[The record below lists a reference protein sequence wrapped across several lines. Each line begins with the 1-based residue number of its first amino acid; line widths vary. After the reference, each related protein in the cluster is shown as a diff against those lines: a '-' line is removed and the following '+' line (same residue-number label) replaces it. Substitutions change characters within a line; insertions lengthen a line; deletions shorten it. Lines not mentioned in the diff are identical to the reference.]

1 MYQAVATNGLMGAEG
16 VPLFSP
22 IIIVAGGAV
31 LLWLLVLILRG
42 LISRQTPRLS
52 DLIEPSWRAAHGS
65 RPEILRHLRRR
76 FIGMIVIGILA
87 CISCLAWQFV
97 APQLGGLPVV
107 LVPVMVWLAIMVAW
121 SAWPWPREHDDGPRP
136 DADHV
141 EGAATHADLIRRGW
155 TTFGPRWS
163 FLLPG
168 ALLALLVFG
177 LAAAGLTSVEDESGR
192 LRQLGYELQ
201 GGAELDESG
210 LVTEVLSGVGASG
223 PYPGWYYGGV
233 ILVVAFLAAI
243 ASLIVLGRNARRARP
258 RDFRLFRLDNGVRA
272 AVAYT
277 VATLSTAFLAFQGA
291 VVGLM
296 AATAQFSAAQR
307 TRFVVGEPI
316 DAADITFDP
325 QFLTASLT
333 MVVIAIVLTV
343 VGVMLLASCSRRM
356 TQAFGVR
363 EPV

>member
-1 MYQAVATNGLMGAEG
+1 M
-16 VPLFSP
+16 FSP
-22 IIIVAGGAV
+22 LIIVAGGGV

-42 LISRQTPRLS
+42 LVSRQTPRLS

-76 FIGMIVIGILA
+76 FVGMIAIAILA
-87 CISCLAWQFV
+87 CVSCLTWQII
-97 APQLGGLPVV
+97 APHLGGLPVV
-107 LVPVMVWLAIMVAW
+107 LIPVMVWLAVMVAW
-121 SAWPWPREHDDGPRP
+121 SAWPWPRESGGGPDLAAAARP
-136 DADHV
+136 A
-141 EGAATHADLIRRGW
+141 GTPTHADLIRRGW
-155 TTFGPRWS
+155 TTFGPKWS
-163 FLLPG
+163 FLFPG

-192 LRQLGYELQ
+192 LRQLGYQLQ
-201 GGAELDESG
+201 GGAELDASG
-210 LVTEVLSGVGASG
+210 LVTEVLSSVGASG

-243 ASLIVLGRNARRARP
+243 ASLVVLGRNTRRARP
-258 RDFRLFRLDNGVRA
+258 LDIRLFRLDNGVRA

-291 VVGLM
+291 VVAVM
-296 AATAQFSAAQR
+296 AAAAQFSAAQR
-307 TRFVVGEPI
+307 TEFVVGEPI

-325 QFLTASLT
+325 QFLTASIVML
-333 MVVIAIVLTV
+333 VISVVLTV
-343 VGVMLLASCSRRM
+343 VGVMLLASCARRM

-363 EPV
+363 EPA

>member
-1 MYQAVATNGLMGAEG
+1 M
-16 VPLFSP
+16 FSP
-22 IIIVAGGAV
+22 LIIVAGGGV

-42 LISRQTPRLS
+42 LVSRQTPRLS
-52 DLIEPSWRAAHGS
+52 DLIEPTWRAEHGS

-76 FIGMIVIGILA
+76 FIGMIAIAILA
-87 CISCLAWQFV
+87 CVSCLAWQV
-97 APQLGGLPVV
+97 VSPHLGGLPVV
-107 LVPVMVWLAIMVAW
+107 VVPVMVWLAVMVAW
-121 SAWPWPREHDDGPRP
+121 SAWPWPRESGPAP
-136 DADHV
+136 AEALEV
-141 EGAATHADLIRRGW
+141 PPAGEPTHADLLRRGW
-155 TTFGPRWS
+155 TTFGPKWA

-192 LRQLGYELQ
+192 LRQLGYEFQ

-210 LVTEVLSGVGASG
+210 LVTEILSGVGASG

-233 ILVVAFLAAI
+233 ILVLSFLAAV
-243 ASLIVLGRNARRARP
+243 ASLVVLGRNARRARP

-307 TRFVVGEPI
+307 TVFVVGEPI
-316 DAADITFDP
+316 EAADITFDP
-325 QFLTASLT
+325 QFLTASI
-333 MVVIAIVLTV
+333 MMIVIALVLTV

-356 TQAFGVR
+356 TQAFGVLV
-363 EPV
+363 PA